1 MAEQWE
7 QGICNDRSGFLFNHP
22 CDQLALNACVRCAKP
37 VCSDH
42 SHHTEEGVVCTSCA
56 KREVKQQRRRGAER
70 TSRDRSYYDYDDPYF
85 YGGWYY
91 GGWGSYGHGHW
102 GHDHYREAHYRH
114 DEGDFTE
121 ADAGSLAHQGDEDF
135 ESDMGES

>member
-1 MAEQWE
+1 
-7 QGICNDRSGFLFNHP
+7 
-22 CDQLALNACVRCAKP
+22 
-37 VCSDH
+37 
-42 SHHTEEGVVCTSCA
+42 
-56 KREVKQQRRRGAER
+56 VKQERRRGAQT
-70 TSRDRSYYDYDDPYF
+70 TSRGRSHYDYGDPYF

-91 GGWGSYGHGHW
+91 GDWGVYGHGHW

-121 ADAGSLAHQGDEDF
+121 ADAASLAHQGDEDF